1 LFDNGLSGASLQGAG
16 RLKLPILLLVAV
28 GLFFMVQGLIDRR
41 DPKLVRA
48 PERPLDDSL
57 EFE

>member
-1 LFDNGLSGASLQGAG
+1 LFDNGWSGASLQAAG
-16 RLKLPILLLVAV
+16 RLKLPILLLIAV
-28 GLFFMVQGLIDRR
+28 GLFFVAQGLIDRR

-48 PERPLDDSL
+48 PERPLDDSM